1 MQPTSS
7 SSPSLCPLSKVGF
20 IRLEGE
26 DTARFLHNQLS
37 QDVETFRTNTAPL
50 AAWHSPA
57 GKVKAIV
64 RILRVDNYWL
74 LITTNDLVDSI
85 VIDLKQFVLRDHV
98 KISNAGDRWQAAALV
113 GSVDSWLREYGI
125 GLPLETGEQTDARG
139 LLWLRL
145 GSTLVYA
152 IGLPA
157 TLGKLATKLPQGK
170 GTDTELEEV
179 SLGLPQLTAALQN
192 RFVPQMLNLDLL
204 GAISGT
210 KGCYPGQEII
220 ARTQNLG
227 TIKRRM
233 LRFSA
238 DHRDTPKIG
247 KKIVTGSN
255 AVAGEVVR
263 AVSANGLV
271 EILAVTQLDKAN
283 QPLYYENNSAVM
295 LRRQPLPYW
304 DI

>member
-1 MQPTSS
+1 MQPTSN
-7 SSPSLCPLSKVGF
+7 SSPSLCLLSKVGF

-26 DTARFLHNQLS
+26 DTSRFLHNQLS
-37 QDVETFRTNTAPL
+37 QDIQTFRTNTAPL
-50 AAWHSPA
+50 AAWHSAA

-64 RILRVDNYWL
+64 RVLQLDNYWL

-85 VIDLKQFVLRDHV
+85 VIDLKQFVFRDHV
-98 KISNAGDRWQAAALV
+98 RISNGGDRWQAVALV
-113 GSVDSWLREYGI
+113 GSVDFWLREYGI
-125 GLPLETGEQTDARG
+125 DLPLESGGQTDARG

-145 GSTLVYA
+145 GPTLVYA
-152 IGLPA
+152 LGLPA

-170 GTDTELEEV
+170 STDTELEEV

-204 GAISGT
+204 GAVSET

-238 DHRDTPKIG
+238 DLRDAPKIG
-247 KKIVTGSN
+247 KKIMTKSN
-255 AVAGEVVR
+255 AVVGEVIR
-263 AVSANGLV
+263 AASANGLV

-283 QPLYYENNSAVM
+283 QALYCEDNSAVV
-295 LRRQPLPYW
+295 LQRQPLPYG